1 MVLLY
6 RFLEDHQVD
15 IALKHSNDTSLT
27 HSLRMSAKVLLES
40 GEFDLATSA
49 SLLAALGI
57 RGTEYSDVV
66 FLIRQFKICKRH

>member
-1 MVLLY
+1 
-6 RFLEDHQVD
+6 LEDRQDD
-15 IALKHSNDTSLT
+15 IALKRSNDTSLT

-57 RGTEYSDVV
+57 RGMGYSGIPEVM
-66 FLIRQFKICKRH
+66 FLIRQFRICKRH